1 MDNKPCNLTVDTGAE
16 RTFLRED
23 TVAADLEPSGQQ
35 LSGVT
40 GHCMQ
45 LKGPVQAKVTVGDVD
60 ETLPVYVA
68 DLEENLLGLDYL
80 KESKAVLDF
89 GDMTMGIGNRKV
101 PLLEG
106 GSDVRVLTACAAR
119 IPPMS
124 EASLRCRLSRMMEG
138 EGLVSPSSQ
147 QSLPE
152 GVIVGRTL
160 VPPEQEEVRVVVA
173 NLSSEPRD
181 VREGALMGT
190 CEVVQREKSTEVM
203 PSGPRVCDTEVPSHL
218 QDLWQRS
225 VVCLTEEQAGE
236 VGQLLSRY
244 ADVFSKGDHDLGCTD
259 LVKHHIHTGDARPI
273 KTPPRRIAPAR
284 RIEMEKAVEEL
295 KAQEV
300 IEKSSSPWSS
310 AVVLVRKKDG
320 TSRCCVDYRSLN
332 AVTTKDSY
340 PLPRIDDTLD
350 SLAGACWF
358 STLDLKSGYHQV
370 EMAEED
376 KPKTAFTY
384 GQGLWQFRVMSFVNA
399 QATFE
404 RLMERVLDGLL
415 WKSALVYLDDV
426 LVYGSTF
433 EKALERLETVLDR
446 FRTVNLKLS
455 PKKCCLFQKEVPF
468 LGHVVSGDGVRTDP
482 GKVEAISE
490 WPRPQNVRE
499 VRGFLGLCAYYR
511 CFVKGFS
518 QSAAPLHHLTRKG
531 ARFLWDDECQEAFQQ
546 LRGARECSSAAIPRS
561 GKAVHL
567 GL

>member
-106 GSDVRVLTACAAR
+106 GSDVRVLTACATR

-384 GQGLWQFRVMSFVNA
+384 GQGLWQFRVMSFGLVNA
-399 QATFE
+399 PATFE
-404 RLMERVLDGLL
+404 RLME
-415 WKSALVYLDDV
+415 
-426 LVYGSTF
+426 
-433 EKALERLETVLDR
+433 
-446 FRTVNLKLS
+446 
-455 PKKCCLFQKEVPF
+455 
-468 LGHVVSGDGVRTDP
+468 
-482 GKVEAISE
+482 
-490 WPRPQNVRE
+490 
-499 VRGFLGLCAYYR
+499 
-511 CFVKGFS
+511 
-518 QSAAPLHHLTRKG
+518 
-531 ARFLWDDECQEAFQQ
+531 
-546 LRGARECSSAAIPRS
+546 
-561 GKAVHL
+561 
-567 GL
+567 